1 MGGIY
6 FSWYDTDPIAVIEDL
21 AADTLLDFIGRLA
34 SSEGEEEYFTREIEM
49 NLVWRE
55 ADAQVNFALRGN
67 EPKEVAQRFKE
78 ARDHV
83 YNAHYLVGAR
93 QGVEAAKE
101 IQAVVRTLYGAEP
114 ESAPRRE

>member
-34 SSEGEEEYFTREIEM
+34 SSEGEDEYFTREIEM

-67 EPKEVAQRFKE
+67 ESKEMTQRLRD

-101 IQAVVRTLYGAEP
+101 IQAVIRTLYGTTP